1 MTTSVIESTPVPGQ
15 HYSLEQI
22 SFIIQ
27 ELLWNARTGFRAAP
41 RVVSSVATMF
51 GLNWEAPHHTTCRAW
66 LQRIGLFQLQRPKDL
81 GVDSIWIVDHTVQI
95 GQEKCLVILGLALRD
110 MPAAGT
116 ALSLV
121 DLQLLN
127 LLPVTHSDKHV
138 VFEQLESTARM
149 TGVPRAILG
158 DHGGDLQGGVTLFC
172 ASHPETISLYDIAHK
187 AATLLKARLNKDAR
201 WNSFCSQAAQAK
213 VKVQQVDLGFLVP
226 PSQRSKARYMNLG
239 SLLRWGRA
247 ILSVLDRR
255 PESVLRH
262 STATRLEEK
271 FGWLRE
277 YRKDLAVWSEYQMML
292 EDSVDEIRRHGYSR
306 SSAFQVAL
314 RVQRHVQTIAGR
326 ELKDQL
332 LTFIADESA
341 LLAPGERLPGSS
353 EVLESSL
360 GKLKSFEGDFDKS
373 GFTSLLPAF
382 GALVGK
388 LTPETIYQALVS
400 VPGKKVQHW
409 VTQHLGQTFLSKRR
423 LALQN

>member
-1 MTTSVIESTPVPGQ
+1 
-15 HYSLEQI
+15 
-22 SFIIQ
+22 
-27 ELLWNARTGFRAAP
+27 
-41 RVVSSVATMF
+41 
-51 GLNWEAPHHTTCRAW
+51 
-66 LQRIGLFQLQRPKDL
+66 
-81 GVDSIWIVDHTVQI
+81 
-95 GQEKCLVILGLALRD
+95 
-110 MPAAGT
+110 
-116 ALSLV
+116 
-121 DLQLLN
+121 
-127 LLPVTHSDKHV
+127 
-138 VFEQLESTARM
+138 
-149 TGVPRAILG
+149 
-158 DHGGDLQGGVTLFC
+158 
-172 ASHPETISLYDIAHK
+172 
-187 AATLLKARLNKDAR
+187 
-201 WNSFCSQAAQAK
+201 
-213 VKVQQVDLGFLVP
+213 
-226 PSQRSKARYMNLG
+226 MNLG